1 MSKEQKGKKCQK
13 KIFIKQF
20 IDFSNGAVRLDE
32 IFYISSSTKI
42 YHCFS
47 N

>member
-13 KIFIKQF
+13 KFYKTI

-32 IFYISSSTKI
+32 IFYTSSSTKI

>member
-13 KIFIKQF
+13 TFFMKQF
-20 IDFSNGAVRLDE
+20 KDFSNGAVRLDE
-32 IFYISSSTKI
+32 IFYTSSSTKI